1 MKDKLSAYA
10 LVAVALVAS
19 LIGGAVGAY
28 VSTGGARESAAAVS
42 SPTPAAATPAALVA
56 QPSSP
61 APIDSQTIDLADEAA
76 ELNAEARADAPRGVT
91 RTRPDDRV
99 QVASARKQSRG
110 KARPSTRRVY
120 YTSDARQAAPAR
132 SYYEYK
138 KPSFWSRHRDL
149 MTIAIGTGVG
159 TGIGAIAGGGKGAAI
174 GALAGGGGTG
184 VYTLVRRRQRN

>member
-1 MKDKLSAYA
+1 MKNSLSAYA

-19 LIGGAVGAY
+19 LMGGAVGAY
-28 VSTGGARESAAAVS
+28 VSTSVTRGSADSAPPVA
-42 SPTPAAATPAALVA
+42 TPAVAAPAAPVAQSPAPTDTQTVDPSDEVAELDAEATPAAPRA
-56 QPSSP
+56 R
-61 APIDSQTIDLADEAA
+61 
-76 ELNAEARADAPRGVT
+76 AEA
-91 RTRPDDRV
+91 
-99 QVASARKQSRG
+99 QVAT
-110 KARPSTRRVY
+110 ARPVARAKSKKQTRRVY
-120 YTSDARQAAPAR
+120 YSSDSQQAAPAR

-184 VYTLVRRRQRN
+184 VYTLVRKRRQQ